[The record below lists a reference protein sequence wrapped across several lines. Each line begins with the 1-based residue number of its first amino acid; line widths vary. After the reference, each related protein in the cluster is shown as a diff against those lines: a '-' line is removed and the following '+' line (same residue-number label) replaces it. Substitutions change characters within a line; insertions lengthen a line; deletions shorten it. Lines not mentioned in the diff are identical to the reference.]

1 VTKRAVLLIAIVGV
15 LCFGLL
21 GYVKPV
27 QAASSMIGVAQTT
40 PTDVWVDATVEEDA
54 YHFKTIQA
62 AVNAVATGGTIRVN
76 GGNYGNPITIDKSLT
91 ILGVGTDT
99 DAPLIN
105 GQIVLASQAN
115 PTGLLKLYNL
125 RFGEANGAITIGEIS
140 GAVFGEVELN
150 QLTFSTT
157 PVADSRAIQTAS
169 SVQIKD
175 LRVLNC
181 VINAAHGIELNGD
194 IGSATISN
202 NIFNL
207 TGQSAGRF
215 DAITIDQNTK
225 AVDSVNATGAL
236 TIKGNTLN
244 KPTGEDYPYGSTIL
258 NQADFT
264 LTSPADGK
272 KLTASGNTLVA
283 GGTTITDQT
292 LFIQDKIATFVLLNI
307 APVAQSQ
314 TVTTAEDTAIAITLI
329 ATDVEGDPLTY
340 GLITNPE
347 FGTLSGTAPNLT
359 YNPPADYYGS
369 VSFTF
374 KVGDGTAYSNVA
386 TVTISVT
393 AVNDAPVAQG
403 QTVTTAEDTAATI
416 TLITSDVDGDSL
428 TYSIGTATVH
438 GFLSIEGNVV
448 SYTPEANF
456 NGSDSFTFKANDG
469 TVNSN
474 EAMVIITINAIND
487 APITEGKTVTIAE
500 GTSAAITLAA
510 SDVDIDPLT
519 YILVTPPTH
528 GAAEAVENLVIYT
541 PAANYNGPDSFTYK
555 ANDGHADSNIAT
567 VKIVVTAIND
577 APVAQSQTVT
587 TAEDTPTTVNLAAS
601 DMDGDPLTYSI
612 GTATVHGFLSIEGNV
627 VSYTP
632 EANFNGSDSFTFKA
646 NDSTVNSNEAM
657 VSITINAVNDA
668 PITEG
673 KTVTIAEGTS
683 AAITLVASDVDGD
696 PLTYSIITAPS
707 YGSAIIEDNEVAYI
721 PTVGYNGPDSF
732 TFLVSDDKGGSATG
746 TITINVTLVNHAPSL
761 TLVPNGSVDELQRL
775 TFTVMATDREN
786 SPVYYL
792 LQSAPE
798 GASIDMA
805 TGVFTWTP
813 SEAQGPHDYS
823 LFVCAND
830 GALTTCQPIMI
841 NVNEVNA
848 APTMMA
854 IAAQPVNEGEQL
866 SFITAA
872 TDTDVPAQTLSYSFS
887 GNVPAG
893 MQINVVT
900 GEVTWTPSEAQG
912 GNDYTATVCA
922 SDGVVLALTCR
933 DVVVTV
939 LEVNSAPTFTEILAK
954 TVKEGEQLSFTAIA
968 TDTDIPAQTL
978 TFSLANAPAG
988 AAIDT
993 ATGVITWTPTEDQG
1007 PQVYNVGVCVSD
1019 GVVEIPICQTV
1030 MVTVNEVN
1038 VTPALAEIPTKVVNE
1053 GELLTFTASGSD
1065 GDLPTQTLTFS
1076 LADAPAGAAIDTA
1089 MGVFTWTPSEAQGGH
1104 DFTVTVCVSDGVSTT
1119 CQNLTITVEDVNSA
1133 PTMAAIAAQSVNE
1146 GEQLSFIAAATD
1158 TDLPVQTLS
1167 YSFSGNVPAGMQ
1179 INAATGEVTW
1189 TPSEAQGGNDYTV
1202 TVCASDGAMNV
1213 CQVVSITV
1221 NKTDSAPQVDAVPEQ
1236 AAQVGAL
1243 LTFSVKASDADLPA
1257 QTLTYS
1263 LQDGPAG
1270 AGIDPKTGVFTWAPG
1285 VGQGPQDYTLK
1296 VCVSDGTLSTCQDV
1310 TVRVAGVPTQP
1321 LIKLFLPLI
1330 SR

>member
-194 IGSATISN
+194 IGSAGISDN
-202 NIFNL
+202 TFNL
-207 TGQSAGRF
+207 TGHSAGYF
-215 DAITIDQNTK
+215 DAITINQDTR

>member
-1 VTKRAVLLIAIVGV
+1 VTKRAVLLIVIIGV
-15 LCFGLL
+15 LCFGSL

-27 QAASSMIGVAQTT
+27 QAASSITWVKQNPIDPVHGMPVIVWANCATSPGDTAVLEYKINDIDKKVDGDWDDGTVDRANWRFTIPAQAQGTT
-40 PTDVWVDATVEEDA
+40 VSYQLLYRNADNSLGGYTGFIWSYTVKVLDAIVDRYYDESTLGFERTAFNNIQSAVTSVDAGA
-54 YHFKTIQA
+54 TIK
-62 AVNAVATGGTIRVN
+62 VHGDTYNSLI
-76 GGNYGNPITIDKSLT
+76 PIVINKPLT
-91 ILGVGTDT
+91 ILGEDT
-99 DAPLIN
+99 GNGLPLIY
-105 GQIVLASQAN
+105 GRFVLASQAN

-125 RFGEANGAITIGEIS
+125 RFGAANGAITIGEIS

-314 TVTTAEDTAIAITLI
+314 TVTTAEDTAVAITLI
-329 ATDVEGDPLTY
+329 ANDVEGDPLTY

-374 KVGDGTAYSNVA
+374 KVGDGTAYSNEA

-393 AVNDAPVAQG
+393 AVNDAPVAQS
-403 QTVTTAEDTAATI
+403 QTVTTAEDTGIAI
-416 TLITSDVDGDSL
+416 TLTATDVDDDPL
-428 TYSIGTATVH
+428 TYGLIANPEWGSLSGTAPNLT
-438 GFLSIEGNVV
+438 
-448 SYTPEANF
+448 YAPPADYY
-456 NGSDSFTFKANDG
+456 GSVNFTFKVGDG
-469 TVNSN
+469 TAYSN
-474 EAMVIITINAIND
+474 EATVTISVTAVND
-487 APITEGKTVTIAE
+487 APITEGQTVTIAE
-500 GTSAAITLAA
+500 DTSAAITLAA

-541 PAANYNGPDSFTYK
+541 PTANYNGPDSFTYK

-577 APVAQSQTVT
+577 APVAQDQTFT

-646 NDSTVNSNEAM
+646 NDGTVNSNEAM

-696 PLTYSIITAPS
+696 PLTYNIITAPS

-848 APTMMA
+848 APTMAA
-854 IAAQPVNEGEQL
+854 IADQSVN
-866 SFITAA
+866 
-872 TDTDVPAQTLSYSFS
+872 
-887 GNVPAG
+887 
-893 MQINVVT
+893 
-900 GEVTWTPSEAQG
+900 
-912 GNDYTATVCA
+912 
-922 SDGVVLALTCR
+922 
-933 DVVVTV
+933 
-939 LEVNSAPTFTEILAK
+939 
-954 TVKEGEQLSFTAIA
+954 EGEQLSFTAIA
-968 TDTDIPAQTL
+968 TDTDVPAQAL
-978 TFSLANAPAG
+978 SYGFSGDVPAG
-988 AAIDT
+988 
-993 ATGVITWTPTEDQG
+993 
-1007 PQVYNVGVCVSD
+1007 
-1019 GVVEIPICQTV
+1019 
-1030 MVTVNEVN
+1030 M
-1038 VTPALAEIPTKVVNE
+1038 
-1053 GELLTFTASGSD
+1053 
-1065 GDLPTQTLTFS
+1065 
-1076 LADAPAGAAIDTA
+1076 LADSTTGE
-1089 MGVFTWTPSEAQGGH
+1089 VTWIPSEAQGGK
-1104 DFTVTVCVSDGVSTT
+1104 
-1119 CQNLTITVEDVNSA
+1119 E
-1133 PTMAAIAAQSVNE
+1133 
-1146 GEQLSFIAAATD
+1146 
-1158 TDLPVQTLS
+1158 
-1167 YSFSGNVPAGMQ
+1167 
-1179 INAATGEVTW
+1179 
-1189 TPSEAQGGNDYTV
+1189 YTA
-1202 TVCASDGAMNV
+1202 TVCASDGVMNV

-1221 NKTDSAPQVDAVPEQ
+1221 NKTDSAPQVDVVPEQ
-1236 AAQVGAL
+1236 AAQVGAFF
-1243 LTFSVKASDADLPA
+1243 TFSVQASDTDLPE

-1263 LQDGPAG
+1263 LQDGPAK
-1270 AGIDPKTGVFTWAPG
+1270 AVIDLETGVFTWVPG
-1285 VGQGPQDYTLK
+1285 LGQGPQDYMLK

-1310 TVRVAGVPTQP
+1310 TIRVAGVPTQP
-1321 LIKLFLPLI
+1321 LIKIYLPII

>member
-1 VTKRAVLLIAIVGV
+1 VTKRAVLLIVIVGV

-21 GYVKPV
+21 GTAKPV
-27 QAASSMIGVAQTT
+27 QAASSMIGVAQTP
-40 PTDVWVDATVEEDA
+40 PTEVWVDATVEEDA

-62 AVNAVATGGTIRVN
+62 AVNAVATGGVIRVN

-91 ILGVGTDT
+91 ILGVGTET

-125 RFGEANGAITIGEIS
+125 RFGEANGAITIGGAP
-140 GAVFGEVELN
+140 GAVFGEVELR
-150 QLTFSTT
+150 QLTFGTT
-157 PVADSRAIQTAS
+157 SVSNSKAIQTAS

-194 IGSATISN
+194 IGSAMISN

-207 TGQSAGRF
+207 TGQSTGRF
-215 DAITIDQNTK
+215 DAITINQHTK
-225 AVDSVNATGAL
+225 AVDSVNKVGAL
-236 TIKGNTLN
+236 AIQGNTLN
-244 KPTGEDYPYGSTIL
+244 IPTGENFPYGSAIL

-264 LTSPADGK
+264 LTSIADGK

-329 ATDVEGDPLTY
+329 ATDVDGDSLTYSIGTAPVHGSASIEGNVVTYMPEADFNGSDSLTFRANDGLADSNTSTVSITITAVNDAPVAQDQTFTTAEDTSAAIALAASDVDGDELTYDLVAEPKHGTLSGILPNPIYAPHDNYNGLDSFTFKANDGRSDSAPATVSITITAVNDAPITEGQTVTIAEDTSAAITLAASDVDIDPLTY
-340 GLITNPE
+340 ILVTPPTHGAAE
-347 FGTLSGTAPNLT
+347 AVENLVIYT
-359 YNPPADYYGS
+359 PAANYNGPD
-369 VSFTF
+369 SFTY
-374 KVGDGTAYSNVA
+374 KANDGHADSNIA
-386 TVTISVT
+386 TVKIVVT
-393 AVNDAPVAQG
+393 AVNDAPVAQD
-403 QTVTTAEDTAATI
+403 QTFTTAEDTSAAI

-487 APITEGKTVTIAE
+487 AP
-500 GTSAAITLAA
+500 
-510 SDVDIDPLT
+510 
-519 YILVTPPTH
+519 
-528 GAAEAVENLVIYT
+528 
-541 PAANYNGPDSFTYK
+541 
-555 ANDGHADSNIAT
+555 
-567 VKIVVTAIND
+567 
-577 APVAQSQTVT
+577 VAQGQTVT
-587 TAEDTPTTVNLAAS
+587 TAED
-601 DMDGDPLTYSI
+601 
-612 GTATVHGFLSIEGNV
+612 
-627 VSYTP
+627 
-632 EANFNGSDSFTFKA
+632 
-646 NDSTVNSNEAM
+646 
-657 VSITINAVNDA
+657 
-668 PITEG
+668 
-673 KTVTIAEGTS
+673 TS

-696 PLTYSIITAPS
+696 PLAYSIIQVPFH
-707 YGSAIIEDNEVAYI
+707 GSAIIEGSEVAYV
-721 PTVGYNGPDSF
+721 PTAGYNGPDSF

-746 TITINVTLVNHAPSL
+746 TITINVTFVNQAPVL
-761 TLVPNGSVDELQRL
+761 TSVPNGSVDELEPL
-775 TFTVMATDREN
+775 TFTVTATDREN
-786 SPVYYL
+786 SPVCYL
-792 LQSAPE
+792 LQNAPA
-798 GASIDMA
+798 GASIGMT

-813 SEAQGPHDYS
+813 SEAQGPQDYT

-830 GALTTCQPIMI
+830 GTLTFCQSIMI
-841 NVNEVNA
+841 RVNEVNT
-848 APTMMA
+848 APTLAA
-854 IAAQPVNEGEQL
+854 IAAQSVNEGEQL
-866 SFITAA
+866 SFIAAA

-893 MQINVVT
+893 MQINAAT

-1146 GEQLSFIAAATD
+1146 GEQLSFMAT
-1158 TDLPVQTLS
+1158 
-1167 YSFSGNVPAGMQ
+1167 
-1179 INAATGEVTW
+1179 
-1189 TPSEAQGGNDYTV
+1189 
-1202 TVCASDGAMNV
+1202 
-1213 CQVVSITV
+1213 
-1221 NKTDSAPQVDAVPEQ
+1221 
-1236 AAQVGAL
+1236 
-1243 LTFSVKASDADLPA
+1243 ASDADLPA
-1257 QTLTYS
+1257 QTLNFSFAGVVPAGILVDVAKGSVTWTPTEAQGGSAYTVSVCVSDGALKDCQEVSITVNKTNSAPTIGVISNQITQVGELLTFIVPASDDDLPAQALVFS
-1263 LQDGPAG
+1263 LQDAPEG
-1270 AGIDPKTGVFTWAPG
+1270 AVIDPVTGVFTWAPG

-1310 TVRVAGVPTQP
+1310 TIRVAGVPTQP
-1321 LIKLFLPLI
+1321 LIKIYLPII